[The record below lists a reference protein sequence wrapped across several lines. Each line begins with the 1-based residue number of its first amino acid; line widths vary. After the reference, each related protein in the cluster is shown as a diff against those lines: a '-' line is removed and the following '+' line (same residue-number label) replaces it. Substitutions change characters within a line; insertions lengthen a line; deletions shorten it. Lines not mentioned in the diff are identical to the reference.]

1 MAKMHPYL
9 NFDGNAEEAFNFY
22 KSVFGGEFHE
32 IHKMTEMPESDK
44 LPENERNRIMHM
56 SLPIEDG
63 FMLMGADIMPSYGQT
78 HHAGNNVY
86 LSLHP
91 ESKEEA
97 DKLFKGLSE
106 GGDVEMP
113 LEEAFWGAYFG
124 TFTDKFGIKWMIN
137 HQIKK

>member
-32 IHKMTEMPESDK
+32 IHKMAEMPESDK

-56 SLPIEDG
+56 SLPVDG
-63 FMLMGADIMPSYGQT
+63 EFMLMGADIMPSYGQT
-78 HHAGNNVY
+78 HQPGNNIY

-91 ESKEEA
+91 ETKEEA

-113 LEEAFWGAYFG
+113 LSEAFWGAYFG